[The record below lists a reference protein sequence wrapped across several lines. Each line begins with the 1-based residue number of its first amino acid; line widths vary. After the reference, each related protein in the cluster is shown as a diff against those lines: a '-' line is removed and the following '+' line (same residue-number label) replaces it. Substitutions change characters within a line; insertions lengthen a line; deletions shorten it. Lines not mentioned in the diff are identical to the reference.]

1 MRALPQNKKYLL
13 LGGAALLVI
22 AGVFYLRSGG
32 PDRALAQH
40 PEFSRFDPL
49 MFEEH
54 ELLSDFE
61 FFSEL
66 ERIQEGRE

>member
-1 MRALPQNKKYLL
+1 MRASSPRKKVLA
-13 LGGAALLVI
+13 LGGLALILI
-22 AGVFYLRSGG
+22 AVVLYLRAGG

-49 MFEEH
+49 MVEEQ

-66 ERIQEGRE
+66 ERIREGRP

>member
-1 MRALPQNKKYLL
+1 MRASSLRKKVLFFGGLAVLL
-13 LGGAALLVI
+13 VAAAL
-22 AGVFYLRSGG
+22 YLRAGG

-49 MFEEH
+49 MVEEQ
-54 ELLSDFE
+54 ELLTDFE

-66 ERIQEGRE
+66 ERVREGRP